1 VTLSNAVAITSD
13 EGDALVPGTRAR
25 AVAEQEA
32 NSTGKTVIIRNPV
45 SDELLAIVRPDVC
58 QLPCLK
64 LYAAI
69 PRRATYK

>member
-1 VTLSNAVAITSD
+1 M
-13 EGDALVPGTRAR
+13 
-25 AVAEQEA
+25 AEQEA